1 MAAVWDQQA
10 GVGWG
15 VALCSWPPARGGG
28 ALGLPVPFLP
38 LPQEL
43 GVAEPG
49 AGAGVSVSAFSS

>member
-15 VALCSWPPARGGG
+15 VALCSWPPARGG

-49 AGAGVSVSAFSS
+49 AGA